1 MVRSRRDQNKEAF
14 WRRMLREQQR
24 SGLSG
29 RAWCQRRGLRECNL
43 YWWRRE
49 LRRRDARGRTFA
61 PVQVIA
67 DTPVDVTDQAQVG
80 SGGPEGRIEI
90 CLPGA
95 RRVHVVGRVERAMLA
110 QVLGLLGFEAGR
122 HDQWPRRDCGESQRC
137 GDAAAEGGRC

>member
-1 MVRSRRDQNKEAF
+1 MARSRRDQNKEAF

-49 LRRRDARGRTFA
+49 LRRRDAQGTFT
-61 PVQVIA
+61 PVQVIG
-67 DTPVDVTDQAQVG
+67 DTPVDVTDQAQVD

-90 CLPGA
+90 CLPGE

-110 QVLGLLGFEAGR
+110 QVLGLLGFEAG
-122 HDQWPRRDCGESQRC
+122 HHSQSAGRDYDECQGCSYP
-137 GDAAAEGGRC
+137 ASEGGRC